1 MAKFRSASRRIS
13 TTGSGWRHSQ
23 KAAAISATSAI
34 EKNKTMKPLSKQ
46 SSVCQYQGHNPD
58 GNVDEEDPAPTPIVG
73 DPTPEGRANHRGS
86 DDGHAVESESRGP
99 LLRRERVHENGLLHG
114 SKATA
119 ADALRD
125 AKEDEQA

>member
-23 KAAAISATSAI
+23 KAAAFPGRFDFTG
-34 EKNKTMKPLSKQ
+34 ELWRVGNEP
-46 SSVCQYQGHNPD
+46 VREYQGHNPD